1 MADFQREK
9 QIVLAYFDAME
20 QAAPEEAGRVLSS
33 YAAEN
38 YDWKGSYPFRSL
50 HGAAEVADAF
60 WVPLKEALSRM
71 QRRQDIFIAGHNAL
85 CPSEIW
91 VMSMGNFMGNFT
103 GDFLGIRHTGKL
115 ITLRYV
121 EFAHVEHEKIRASG
135 IFVDMIGF
143 MAQAG
148 VNPLPK
154 MEGACFVYPGPR
166 EHDGLLYEDA
176 DEAESKATLQL
187 IGDMCNETA
196 PWDARGDAPPQGRE
210 SAYWAEDMLWYG
222 TTGAAYTISE
232 FEKGQRDFR
241 RTLCDRKFVGHVTRF
256 AEGNFGCF
264 FGWPSIINTPV
275 GGYLGLPGGR
285 CPAEMQVV
293 EVYARRGDKIA
304 ENWAITDIPY
314 WLAQQGLEVFPA
326 CAEGKRA

>member
-60 WVPLKEALSRM
+60 WIPLKEALSRM

-85 CPSEIW
+85 CPSEVW

-135 IFVDMIGF
+135 IFVDLIGF

-187 IGDMCNETA
+187 IAAIPNA
-196 PWDARGDAPPQGRE
+196 
-210 SAYWAEDMLWYG
+210 DMLEYCAQE
-222 TTGAAYTISE
+222 TVLS
-232 FEKGQRDFR
+232 KSLVRHHFR
-241 RTLCDRKFVGHVTRF
+241 LDKD
-256 AEGNFGCF
+256 GNVAI
-264 FGWPSIINTPV
+264 PD
-275 GGYLGLPGGR
+275 LPGLGIELNTETLER
-285 CPAEMQVV
+285 
-293 EVYARRGDKIA
+293 YRRG
-304 ENWAITDIPY
+304 
-314 WLAQQGLEVFPA
+314 
-326 CAEGKRA
+326 